1 MIIDR
6 PESHF
11 IFVLSSD
18 HVEYRYNYIN
28 LHGEPLTNKQYLEH
42 WGKWL
47 VFGTREEVEALA
59 KKLDPF
65 VEERKVPAVKYDRK
79 LIAEFQ
85 LNRCVMC
92 VYCHDQQ
99 RDEVW
104 NILAGL
110 GVKDK
115 AWMFER
121 ETLEKWMPGG
131 VNLEKW
137 IQGRNMDPE
146 QAERVRE
153 GARERFRKMFT
164 DDDAIFTG
172 VDQ

>member
-1 MIIDR
+1 MIVDR

-11 IFVLSSD
+11 IFVVPLD

-28 LHGEPLTNKQYLEH
+28 LRGEPLTNRQYLDH

-47 VFGTREEVEALA
+47 VFGHPEEVGELA
-59 KKLDPF
+59 RKLDPF
-65 VEERKVPAVKYDRK
+65 VEEKRVPAAKYDRK
-79 LIAEFQ
+79 LITEFE

-92 VYCHDQQ
+92 VYCHEEAKE
-99 RDEVW
+99 EVW
-104 NILAGL
+104 EILASL

-121 ETLEKWMPGG
+121 ETLEKWLPGG

-137 IQGRNMDPE
+137 IQGRGLDAA
-146 QAERVRE
+146 QAERVR
-153 GARERFRKMFT
+153 ADASKRFRKMFA
-164 DDDAIFTG
+164 DDSAIFCG
-172 VDQ
+172 VLQ

>member
-11 IFVLSSD
+11 IFVVPSD

-28 LHGEPLTNKQYLEH
+28 LQGVPLTNKQYLEH

-47 VFGTREEVEALA
+47 VFGNREEVEDLA
-59 KKLDPF
+59 KKLDPY
-65 VEERKVPAVKYDRK
+65 VEEHRVPAVKYDRK
-79 LIAEFQ
+79 LITEFQ

-99 RDEVW
+99 RDDVWEV
-104 NILAGL
+104 LAVL

-137 IQGRNMDPE
+137 IQGRNMDPD
-146 QAERVRE
+146 QAERVRD
-153 GARERFRKMFT
+153 GARERFRKMFA